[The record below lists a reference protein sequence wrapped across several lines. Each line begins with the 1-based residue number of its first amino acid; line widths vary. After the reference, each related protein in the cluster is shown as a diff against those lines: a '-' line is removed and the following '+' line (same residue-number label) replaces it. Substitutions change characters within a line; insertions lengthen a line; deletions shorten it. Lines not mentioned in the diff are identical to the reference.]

1 MIKIAPS
8 ILSANFSNLGKDIK
22 LLEKGG
28 ADWIH
33 LDVMDGNFVPNIT
46 FGPIVIKSLR
56 KITRLP
62 LDAHLMI
69 QKPERY
75 IEDFK
80 NSGVDNLTVHLEAT
94 THLHRT
100 VSQIKK
106 LGMKAGVSI
115 NPSTPAISLR
125 EILPFV
131 DLVLV
136 MTVNP
141 GFGGQT
147 FIPTMIRKIQE
158 IALMIESSGNKIELQ
173 VDGGVDETN
182 IKKIYEAGAT
192 ISVTGYSIFSKK
204 NIPNAIKKLKSL
216 TK

>member
-1 MIKIAPS
+1 
-8 ILSANFSNLGKDIK
+8 
-22 LLEKGG
+22 
-28 ADWIH
+28 
-33 LDVMDGNFVPNIT
+33 
-46 FGPIVIKSLR
+46 
-56 KITRLP
+56 
-62 LDAHLMI
+62 
-69 QKPERY
+69 
-75 IEDFK
+75 
-80 NSGVDNLTVHLEAT
+80 
-94 THLHRT
+94 
-100 VSQIKK
+100 
-106 LGMKAGVSI
+106 MKAGVSI

-141 GFGGQT
+141 GFAGQS

-158 IALMIESSGNKIELQ
+158 IALMIETSENKIELQ

-192 ISVTGYSIFSKK
+192 ISVAGYSIFSKK
-204 NIPNAIKKLKSL
+204 NISQAIKNLKNL

>member
-1 MIKIAPS
+1 MKIAPS